1 MTIRLRAHHL
11 LCLLTFIGKGYTP
24 AFTANYRRIV
34 ARLNAGEAVELVEG
48 PDDICAPMLG
58 EPGHH
63 CRNTS
68 VRERDMQALAD
79 VAALLG
85 RPLAADESFT
95 LDPARVAA
103 LRAAFAARVIRTAC
117 QGCQWSGLC
126 TDIAA
131 GGFAGV
137 RLRG

>member
-1 MTIRLRAHHL
+1 MTVRLRAHHL
-11 LCLLTFIGKGYTP
+11 LCLLTFVGKGYTP
-24 AFTANYRRIV
+24 AFTANYRRVV
-34 ARLNAGEAVELVEG
+34 ARLNAGEAAELVEG

-58 EPGHH
+58 ETGHH
-63 CRNTS
+63 CLNAS
-68 VRERDMQALAD
+68 VDDRDRQALAD

-85 RPLAADESFT
+85 RPLAAGGDFT
-95 LDPARVAA
+95 LDPVRVAT
-103 LRAAFAARVIRTAC
+103 LRAAFAAGASRTAC
-117 QGCQWSGLC
+117 AGCQWSGLC

>member
-34 ARLNAGEAVELVEG
+34 ARLNAGEAAELVEG

-63 CRNTS
+63 CRNAS

-85 RPLAADESFT
+85 RPLASDESFT
-95 LDPARVAA
+95 FDPVRVAA
-103 LRAAFAARVIRTAC
+103 LRAAFAAGAIRTAC

-131 GGFAGV
+131 GGFTGV